1 MGCVR
6 AGRMRF
12 RITIQSKTDAKGSAG
27 QPIGTWATFKT
38 VWAGIDPLKGKE
50 LFTAQATEAA
60 HEVVFNIRYLSGVTV
75 KQRIS
80 WDSRTFD
87 IQSVVNVGER
97 NKELM
102 LYCRERV

>member
-1 MGCVR
+1 MSCR

-12 RITIQSKTDAKGSAG
+12 RITIQAKTDAKGSSG
-27 QPIGTWATFKT
+27 QPVGTWATFRK
-38 VWAGIDPLKGKE
+38 VWAGADPLKGTE

-60 HEVVFNIRYLSGVTV
+60 HEVVWDIRYLAGVTV
-75 KQRIS
+75 KQRIL

-87 IQSVVNVGER
+87 IKSVVNVGER
-97 NKELM
+97 NKQLL